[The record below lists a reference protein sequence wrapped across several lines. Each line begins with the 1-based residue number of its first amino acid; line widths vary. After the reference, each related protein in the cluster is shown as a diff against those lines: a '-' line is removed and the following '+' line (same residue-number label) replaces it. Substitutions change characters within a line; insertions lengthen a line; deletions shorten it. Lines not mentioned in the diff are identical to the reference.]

1 MTLFERVFGGNDAVY
16 GLTEAAIDN
25 AIAQYGEGQAVS
37 FPDTAYSLPCYYA
50 VTGSKVGTLGELK
63 QALGVVKTLMT
74 RNPRLNDAF
83 MSGVA
88 TALCAEFIEVLK
100 YLNGATPYELPCYG
114 HLSDAVIRNLGV
126 PLVTGDIPGVA
137 VILGS
142 APSADEAVALVKSY
156 QSQGILITLVGG
168 VIDQLEEKEWDFVLD
183 VGLKGLFLMSKH
195 VIPEMRKVGGGSIVN
210 TGSGWGLKGGDQAA
224 AYCAV
229 KGGIVNVTRAMAID
243 HGKDNIRV
251 NSINPGD
258 TVTAMMISE
267 GRQTGEIK
275 SDADIEE
282 FLKSCGSGRPLAR
295 IGQPEDIAKGVLF
308 LCSDLASWVTG
319 AALVVD
325 GGGIA

>member
-1 MTLFERVFGGNDAVY
+1 M
-16 GLTEAAIDN
+16 IDKKD
-25 AIAQYGEGQAVS
+25 YL
-37 FPDTAYSLPCYYA
+37 DL
-50 VTGSKVGTLGELK
+50 
-63 QALGVVKTLMT
+63 
-74 RNPRLNDAF
+74 
-83 MSGVA
+83 SG
-88 TALCAEFIEVLK
+88 K
-100 YLNGATPYELPCYG
+100 
-114 HLSDAVIRNLGV
+114 
-126 PLVTGDIPGVA
+126 VA
-137 VILGS
+137 VITGAGAGIGLGVAQMLS
-142 APSADEAVALVKSY
+142 AYGAAVAIVDVSHEAEEKAQELCDAGRKAAFFQCDVTNEESVIHAVQAIVENFGRIDILHNNAGVTVRKS
-156 QSQGILITLVGG
+156 
-168 VIDQLEEKEWDFVLD
+168 IDQLEEKEWDFVLD

-243 HGKDNIRV
+243 HGRDNIRV

-267 GRQTGEIK
+267 GWQTGGIK
-275 SDADIEE
+275 SDADINE
-282 FLKSCGSGRPLAR
+282 FLRSCGAGRPLAR